1 MFDSLV
7 SAKNGTSGAC
17 AVDAWTRVESAA
29 CARRVAA
36 MVTMLDTAHAASGSA
51 SRDQWCVDNWDA
63 VVAHIGATQ
72 SLTPGTA
79 STMLLVGVALQER
92 FPKVAAAFRAGL
104 ITYPLVRAITL
115 RAALVTDPDALRALD
130 AALAEA
136 FGGWG
141 PMSADKL
148 NKTIDAL
155 IAEVDPQ
162 ALRRTETKARSR
174 SVDIT
179 VDDGSGLATL
189 FGSLFVT
196 DARALDTRL
205 DALAETVCPADPR
218 TKDQRRADATGAL
231 AHGNDRL
238 ACLCETVDCPAGEN
252 PPSTGVVVYVIAHRD
267 TLDQRPAPPPPVPD
281 APAPD
286 SPVVDDGP
294 AGDGDTEST
303 DDAAAVD
310 TPKECTA
317 LDGEAPAMFTKPL
330 SELTLTEALTPAG
343 GHLASLRPTAL
354 MGGQFLPGAIA
365 CRASQGATITAV
377 SHPGQAL
384 PEPRHRP
391 SRKLAD
397 FIRCRDMTCRFPGCH
412 EPANNSDVDHTIP
425 WPYGPTAASNLKCL
439 CRRHHLLKTFWRGQ
453 SGWREEQLADGTV
466 IWTAPDGRTHTTT
479 PGSRLLFPE
488 LCEPTARVVAT
499 EAPASHTAG
508 LTMPRRRTTRAE
520 DRARRIQRERE
531 SNEQWN

>member
-7 SAKNGTSGAC
+7 SATTGTSGAS

-29 CARRVAA
+29 CARRIAA
-36 MVTMLDTAHAASGSA
+36 MVTILDTAHAASGSA

-79 STMLLVGVALQER
+79 STMLLVGVALEER

-136 FGGWG
+136 FGSWG

-148 NKTIDAL
+148 NKTVDAL

-162 ALRRTETKARSR
+162 AVRRTQTKARGR

-189 FGSLFVT
+189 FGSLFTT

-205 DALAETVCPADPR
+205 DAFAATVCPADPR
-218 TKDQRRADATGAL
+218 TKDQRRADAIGAL

-238 ACLCETVDCPAGEN
+238 TCLCETDDCPAAQN

-267 TLDQRPAPPPPVPD
+267 TLDERPAPPPPAPD
-281 APAPD
+281 APVPH
-286 SPVVDDGP
+286 PPTVDDGP
-294 AGDGDTEST
+294 TGNGDTKDT
-303 DDAAAVD
+303 DDDAAVD
-310 TPKECTA
+310 TSNERAA
-317 LDGEAPAMFTKPL
+317 LDGEPPASFSKPL
-330 SELTLTEALTPAG
+330 RELTLTEALSPTPG
-343 GHLASLRPTAL
+343 RLASLRPAAL

-365 CRASQGATITAV
+365 CRASQGATITRIV
-377 SHPGQAL
+377 HPGQAP
-384 PEPRHRP
+384 PEPRYRP
-391 SRKLAD
+391 SKKLAD
-397 FIRCRDMTCRFPGCH
+397 FVRCRDLTCRFPGCRA
-412 EPANNSDVDHTIP
+412 PATNCDVDHTIP

-439 CRRHHLLKTFWRGQ
+439 CRRHHLLKTFWGGE
-453 SGWREEQLADGTV
+453 SGWRDEQLDDGT
-466 IWTAPDGRTHTTT
+466 IAWTAPDGRTHTTT

-488 LCEPTARVVAT
+488 LSEPTAKVVAQ

-508 LTMPRRRTTRAE
+508 LTMPRRKTTRAE

-531 SNEQWN
+531 SNAQWS